1 VECFSLS
8 TFFKKRQPDLG
19 YPMDPIALGVEET
32 ACTIL
37 EQLTQKLS
45 GANVDYERFDSLHN
59 FIIEQD
65 GTRFRVQFTEQT
77 LLRKNAYE
85 IEEAVHKVVERVLCA
100 TSPRVLRKTA

>member
-1 VECFSLS
+1 
-8 TFFKKRQPDLG
+8 
-19 YPMDPIALGVEET
+19 MDTIALGVEET

-37 EQLTQKLS
+37 EQLAEKLS
-45 GANVDYERFDSLHN
+45 DAKVDYESFDSLHN

-77 LLRKNAYE
+77 LLRKNAHE

-100 TSPRVLRKTA
+100 TSPRVLKKAA